1 MFLRGFSRGATDIPA
16 ARMIW
21 RPSTRIQTVVVLLA
35 LLLTSC
41 GNDGPHTRSSSYG
54 YAETTGTCT
63 PTPKGV
69 SGFFKT
75 ARGIEI
81 LVRAPANFRP
91 EVKHPLLVVF
101 AGAGMPPAASER
113 LTGLTPEVTAAG
125 FLVAYPQHLRPS
137 RGALKRLAEGVNEV
151 VARYCVD
158 AQRIVLT
165 GHSDG
170 GSTATA
176 LAVMPAPPFKVAAL
190 APSAA
195 GFTAAD
201 LLMFDCPEPT
211 PVMVFHGAKDSLFPG
226 WGEQAAGWWARCNRC
241 NMSKVEAASDTCLNY
256 RGCAAPTY
264 YCEGPQGHTRWPEAA
279 NQNILRFLSELNV
292 PHAATP

>member
-1 MFLRGFSRGATDIPA
+1 MSWCWARNVPQDCMTWRQSACTRG
-16 ARMIW
+16 
-21 RPSTRIQTVVVLLA
+21 VVALLA

-54 YAETTGTCT
+54 YAETTVDCT
-63 PTPKGV
+63 PTRNGV
-69 SGFFKT
+69 PGLFRT
-75 ARGIEI
+75 ARGLEI

-113 LTGLTPEVTAAG
+113 LTGLTPLATAAG

-137 RGALKRLAEGVNEV
+137 RGALKRLAEGVDEV
-151 VARYCVD
+151 AARHCVD

-170 GSTATA
+170 GTTATA
-176 LAVMPAPPFKVAAL
+176 LAVTPAMSSKVAAL

-195 GFTAAD
+195 GFTEAD
-201 LLMFDCPEPT
+201 LLTFACPDPT
-211 PVMVFHGAKDSLFPG
+211 PVMVFHGARDSLFPG
-226 WGEQAAGWWARCNRC
+226 WGRQAAGWWARCNRC
-241 NMSKVEAASDTCLNY
+241 DVSTTEAARETCLNY

-279 NQNILRFLSELNV
+279 NQNILRFLSELNI
-292 PHAATP
+292 PHAAKP